1 MKYFDAETVNAHLD
15 YSLFIPFLK
24 KQFTK
29 EIEVPNRAH
38 HNFGENTL
46 LTMPAWN
53 DEFLGTKL
61 ATVHPSNKLR
71 NLPAIHAT
79 YFLQSAITGEAIA
92 TFEAK
97 SLTNKRTAAASALAS
112 SLLSRTNSKRL
123 LMIGNGTLAPE
134 LIRAHSSIRP
144 IEEVYIWGRNSKNVD
159 TLIAKNDWNNLKVRR
174 ANNLKEV
181 VQMADIISCATLSK
195 MPLIVGEWLQNGQH
209 VDLVG
214 SYKPDMREADDT
226 TILRSRVFV
235 DTFHA
240 LKESGDLSI
249 PLGNNI
255 LKRTDIQADL
265 KTLCTCQNQGRTSSE
280 EITLFKSVGYAL
292 EDLAA
297 AVFVY
302 QQMNNLQ
309 N

>member
-1 MKYFDAETVNAHLD
+1 MKYFDAKTVNENLD
-15 YSLFIPFLK
+15 YRLFIPFLK
-24 KQFTK
+24 EQFTK

-38 HNFGENTL
+38 HNFGDNTL

-53 DEFLGTKL
+53 TEFLGTKL
-61 ATVHPSNKLR
+61 ATVHPNNKHL

-79 YFLQSAITGEAIA
+79 YFLQSAVTGEAIA

-112 SLLSRTNSKRL
+112 SLLSRTDSKRL

-134 LIRAHSSIRP
+134 LIRAHSAIRP
-144 IEEVYIWGRNSKNVD
+144 IEEVYIWGRNPKNVD
-159 TLIAKNDWNNLKVRR
+159 ALIVQNDWQHLQVKRVEDLK
-174 ANNLKEV
+174 KV
-181 VQMADIISCATLSK
+181 VQTVDIISCATLSK

-209 VDLVG
+209 IDLVG

-226 TILRSRVFV
+226 TIVRSSVFV

-249 PLGNNI
+249 PIENGI
-255 LKRTDIQADL
+255 LKKEDIQADL
-265 KTLCTCQNQGRTSSE
+265 KTLCSNEHGGRTSSD

-302 QQMNNLQ
+302 NHLSFKG
-309 N
+309 

>member
-1 MKYFDAETVNAHLD
+1 MKYFDAETVNANLD
-15 YSLFIPFLK
+15 YNLFIPFLK
-24 KQFTK
+24 EQFTK

-38 HNFGENTL
+38 HNFGANTL
-46 LTMPAWN
+46 LMMPAWN
-53 DEFLGTKL
+53 DKFLGTKL
-61 ATVHPSNKLR
+61 ATVHPNNKQLS
-71 NLPAIHAT
+71 LPAIHAT

-112 SLLSRTNSKRL
+112 SFLSRTDSKRL
-123 LMIGNGTLAPE
+123 LIIGNGTLAPE
-134 LIRAHSSIRP
+134 LIRAHSAVRP
-144 IEEVYIWGRNSKNVD
+144 IEAVYIWGRNPKNVD
-159 TLIAKNDWNNLKVRR
+159 ALIAQNEWKYLKVQR
-174 ANNLKEV
+174 ADSLEKAIKEV
-181 VQMADIISCATLSK
+181 DIISCATLSK

-209 VDLVG
+209 IDLVG
-214 SYKPDMREADDT
+214 SYKPDMREADNA
-226 TILRSRVFV
+226 TILRSKVFV

-249 PLGNNI
+249 PIANGT
-255 LKRTDIQADL
+255 LKRSDIQADL
-265 KTLCTCQNQGRTSSE
+265 RALCTHQHNGRTSSD

-302 QQMNNLQ
+302 QQMNNL
-309 N
+309 